1 MSLGGGASSTV
12 DAAVERVIA
21 DGVSVVVA
29 AGNSN
34 TDACSTSPAR
44 TPLAVTVGATTSSDA
59 RASYSNYGTCLDLF
73 APGSGI
79 LSAWHTTNT
88 ATNTIS
94 GTSMAAP
101 HVAGTTALLLETS
114 PKLTP
119 SDVTRTL
126 TGVAS
131 GGKVT
136 SPGLGSPNL
145 LLNTNLSSVTL
156 PDTPAEVQPPQPP
169 TDVLAVAGRR
179 SATITWAQGD
189 GGGALLTAQTVHV
202 YERGRL
208 KSTFSVSPGTTSTRV
223 GGLKAGSSYTFTV
236 TATNPA
242 GTSPESAA
250 SNPVVPT
257 R

>member
-34 TDACSTSPAR
+34 TDACTTSPAR

-73 APGSGI
+73 APGSGV

-94 GTSMAAP
+94 GTSMASP
-101 HVAGTTALLLETS
+101 HVAGAVALLLETS
-114 PKLTP
+114 PNLAP
-119 SDVTRTL
+119 SDVVRAL
-126 TGVAS
+126 TGGAS
-131 GGKVT
+131 SGKVT
-136 SPGLGSPNL
+136 SPGAGSPNL
-145 LLNTNLSSVTL
+145 LLHSNFAPVTS
-156 PDTPAEVQPPQPP
+156 PEDPAEAQAPQPP
-169 TDVLAVAGRR
+169 TSVFAAAARR
-179 SATITWAQGD
+179 SATLTWTQGD
-189 GGGALLTAQTVHV
+189 DGGAPLTAQTVRI

-208 KSTFSVSPGTTSTRV
+208 KSVVSVAASATSSQLT
-223 GGLKAGSSYTFTV
+223 GLKAGSRYTFTV
-236 TATNPA
+236 TATNKV
-242 GTSPESAA
+242 GTSPESAP